1 MTKLTAKIHI
11 FTIARTISAR
21 FMLFFI
27 FSETKFLFIVHIFL
41 KKTLT
46 LQLGNF
52 NTEYIKLFVLWLKQ
66 STSSSQVA

>member
-41 KKTLT
+41 KKH
-46 LQLGNF
+46 
-52 NTEYIKLFVLWLKQ
+52 
-66 STSSSQVA
+66 